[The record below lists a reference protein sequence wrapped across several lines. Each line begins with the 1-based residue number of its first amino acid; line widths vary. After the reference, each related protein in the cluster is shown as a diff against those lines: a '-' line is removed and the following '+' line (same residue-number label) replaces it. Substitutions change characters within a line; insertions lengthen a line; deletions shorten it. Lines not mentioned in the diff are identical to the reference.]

1 MSDPRTLS
9 LADYVPVRGYGVL
22 VTPPVMRWPSKR
34 AAEVLDYSFDITH
47 ALEPSRDGITSA
59 LARVIPSANSADL
72 VAGSISNT
80 GCTIKTTLSAGVAG
94 TRYTVILTV
103 GTVAGRVL
111 EFAIVIF
118 VKSDTDP

>member
-34 AAEVLDYSFDITH
+34 AAEVLDYSFDIRH
-47 ALEPSRDGITSA
+47 ALEPSRDSITSA
-59 LARVIPSANSADL
+59 LARVIPSSNSADL

-94 TRYTVILTV
+94 TRYTVILTI

-111 EFAIVIF
+111 EFAIAIF